1 VVQGSSRAF
10 NPSLSDGVIATQRAA
25 DPTAAASEWDAEFR
39 TDIGAFLDDELIDA
53 AIERGRPLELP
64 PFGPRADYRAFIDPS
79 GGVGGDSYSIAI
91 GHKERQKES
100 ERYVID
106 VVRGTNGKF
115 DPHVVTAEYAALL
128 KEYRVRTITGDYYGA
143 EWVAGSWSRTGV
155 RYVKS
160 ELPKS
165 AIYLECVPLFTRGLV
180 RLPDHSRLVRELR
193 LLERHTHRSGRDTI
207 DHPKGG
213 HDDHANVVCGV
224 LRDLSKYFGYNTN
237 YAEWVG

>member
-1 VVQGSSRAF
+1 M
-10 NPSLSDGVIATQRAA
+10 
-25 DPTAAASEWDAEFR
+25 
-39 TDIGAFLDDELIDA
+39 
-53 AIERGRPLELP
+53 
-64 PFGPRADYRAFIDPS
+64 
-79 GGVGGDSYSIAI
+79 
-91 GHKERQKES
+91 
-100 ERYVID
+100 
-106 VVRGTNGKF
+106 
-115 DPHVVTAEYAALL
+115 
-128 KEYRVRTITGDYYGA
+128 
-143 EWVAGSWSRTGV
+143 

-237 YAEWVG
+237 YAEWVR